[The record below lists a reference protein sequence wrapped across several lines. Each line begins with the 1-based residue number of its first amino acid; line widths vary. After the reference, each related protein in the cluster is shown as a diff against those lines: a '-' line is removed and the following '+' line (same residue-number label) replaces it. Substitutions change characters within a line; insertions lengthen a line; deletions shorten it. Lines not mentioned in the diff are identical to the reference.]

1 MAGFKV
7 VAVKS
12 LPDGS
17 LDIADLKAK
26 AEKHKENLAA
36 CMVCLRFSLFIVR
49 TELARS
55 HILPRL
61 ASSKK
66 ALHMRARLFTIM
78 VDKFTL
84 TVLI

>member
-17 LDIADLKAK
+17 LDLVDLEAK

-36 CMVCLRFSLFIVR
+36 CMVWC
-49 TELARS
+49 
-55 HILPRL
+55 ILPVFLR
-61 ASSKK
+61 
-66 ALHMRARLFTIM
+66 
-78 VDKFTL
+78 D
-84 TVLI
+84 